1 MKRIGIDVGGTNT
14 DAVLIGTGGIEASV
28 KASTMS
34 DVSGGVVAAIE
45 ALARRAALDDSV
57 AAVMIGTTHFIN
69 AVVQRRD
76 LSKIA
81 AIRIGSPATDA
92 LPPFCDWPS
101 DLAALVNG
109 GTWSVEGGRDYDG
122 RPFMPLD
129 RAALRKA
136 AGEIRA
142 RGLTSV
148 AITGM
153 FSPLDPSEEEDA
165 AAVILETVP
174 EAHVT
179 CSHRLGRI
187 GLLERENAAL
197 MNAALIRLATE
208 TVHGFER
215 AIANVGISAPLF
227 ITQNDGTVVEARH
240 AIELPVYSFASGAT
254 NSMRG
259 AAYLS
264 KIENAIVADVG
275 GTTTDFGSLANG
287 FPREANA
294 VVEVGGIRTLFRMPD
309 VSSIGL
315 GGGSLVD
322 VDALAIGP
330 QSVGYRLTEEALV
343 FGGDRLTMTD
353 IAVAAGLLDV
363 GERKRVTH
371 IRAGTVDAVLARA
384 RAMLENGIDRVKV
397 SADPATLIAVGGG
410 SVLVPERLDGVGRVV
425 RVEHGS
431 CANAV
436 GAATAQVSGEV
447 DQVFQGTER
456 SEALA
461 EAGRLAS
468 ERAVA
473 AGADAAS
480 LRTIESEDIPIA
492 YLPGNAIRVRVR
504 VIGEISGNNA
514 VSVGQAAE

>member
-14 DAVLIGTGGIEASV
+14 DAVLIGPGGIEASV

-34 DVSGGVVAAIE
+34 DVSGGVVNAIE
-45 ALARRAALDDSV
+45 ALARRAALDESV
-57 AAVMIGTTHFIN
+57 TAVMIGTTHFIN
-69 AVVQRRD
+69 AVIQRRD

-92 LPPFCDWPS
+92 LPPFCDWPE

-109 GTWSVEGGRDYDG
+109 GVWNIEGGRDYDG

-129 RAALRKA
+129 HAALRETA
-136 AGEIRA
+136 REIRA

-153 FSPLDPSEEEDA
+153 FSPLDPFDEEEA
-165 AAVILETVP
+165 AKVILETVP
-174 EAHVT
+174 DAHVT

-208 TVHGFER
+208 TVRGFER

-240 AIELPVYSFASGAT
+240 AVELPVYSFASGAT

-264 KIENAIVADVG
+264 RIENGIVADVG
-275 GTTTDFGSLANG
+275 GTTTDFGSLNKG
-287 FPREANA
+287 FPREANG
-294 VVEVGGIRTLFRMPD
+294 VIKVGGIRTLFRMPD
-309 VSSIGL
+309 VSSIAL

-322 VDALAIGP
+322 PEARTIGP
-330 QSVGYRLTEEALV
+330 RSVGYRLTKEALV
-343 FGGDRLTMTD
+343 FGGSQLTMTD
-353 IAVAAGLLDV
+353 IAVAAGLMDV
-363 GERKRVTH
+363 GERQRVAH
-371 IRAGTVDAVLARA
+371 IRAETVDAILASVRE
-384 RAMLENGIDRVKV
+384 MLEAGLDRAKV
-397 SADPATLIAVGGG
+397 SAEPATLIAVGGG
-410 SVLVPERLDGVGRVV
+410 SVLVPDQLEGVGKVV
-425 RVEHGS
+425 HVEHGS

-447 DQVFQGTER
+447 DQVFQGAER

-461 EAGRLAS
+461 EAKRLAN
-468 ERAVA
+468 ERAVE
-473 AGADAAS
+473 AGADPAS
-480 LRTIESEDIPIA
+480 LRMIESEDMPIA
-492 YLPGNAIRVRVR
+492 YMPGNAIRVRVR
-504 VIGEISGNNA
+504 VIGEIIGNTA
-514 VSVGQAAE
+514 SLGQAAE